1 MTFFQKTRQIIFLA
15 NFFEFLRETN
25 VQIWLVDTADLLE
38 LSIYSVI
45 MTVLSTHKLISSD
58 IIIILWPGEL
68 LSGWELIAEL
78 IITVFIN
85 SFLSAQF
92 VLAAI
97 SLFLFEAIDL
107 TKKNYLGRQSPLS
120 FFVVQVWQSNAH
132 QKWHSDGRIQSKIFQ
147 KFQAI
152 DLKKM
157 VFVEEYWDVCA
168 ARL

>member
-45 MTVLSTHKLISSD
+45 MRVLSKHKLITSD

-107 TKKNYLGRQSPLS
+107 TKKLS
-120 FFVVQVWQSNAH
+120 RPSIAIKFFSGASLTEQRS
-132 QKWHSDGRIQSKIFQ
+132 SKVTQRRKNSI
-147 KFQAI
+147 
-152 DLKKM
+152 
-157 VFVEEYWDVCA
+157 
-168 ARL
+168 

>member
-45 MTVLSTHKLISSD
+45 MRVLSKHKLITSD

-68 LSGWELIAEL
+68 LSGWKLIAEL
-78 IITVFIN
+78 IIKVFIN
-85 SFLSAQF
+85 KFLSLFFPPQDHQL

-107 TKKNYLGRQSPLS
+107 T
-120 FFVVQVWQSNAH
+120 
-132 QKWHSDGRIQSKIFQ
+132 
-147 KFQAI
+147 
-152 DLKKM
+152 
-157 VFVEEYWDVCA
+157 
-168 ARL
+168 